1 MRRMAVADTLPSL
14 FCKVNKKSILACNY
28 SVFNLLFILKKRIF
42 VMSIWQKPN
51 RLNLLI
57 MKEYIAQRLEALREV
72 MRRENLDAFIFPS
85 TDPHNSEYVPDRW
98 KGREWI
104 SGFNG
109 SAGTAVVTMH
119 SAALWTDS
127 RYFIAAAD
135 QLSGTEFQL
144 MKLKIEG
151 TPTISE
157 WLGSELREVSS
168 AQVGVDGM
176 CNSAANVEVLVS
188 DLRRE
193 GGITVRTNLDP
204 LDIVWTDRPQIPASK
219 VEIQPVELAGESV
232 ASKLTRIRKALR
244 DLHADGMLMSALD
257 DVAWTLN
264 LRGTDVHCTPVFV
277 SYLLI
282 STTSAT
288 LYINKEKLTPE
299 VEAYLESQGVK
310 MAGYDDVRKGIKEY
324 AEYNIL
330 LDPNETNYTLS
341 RLVDVQEVIRHKSP
355 IPAMKAIK
363 NEAEIRGY
371 RSAMLK
377 DGIALVKFL
386 RWLKPA
392 VEAGGQTEISID
404 KKLTSL
410 RAEQPLFRDIS
421 FDTIAGY
428 GAHGAIV
435 HYEAT
440 PETDI
445 PLEPHGLLLLDSG
458 AQYQDGTTDITR
470 TIALGPVSDYEKHI
484 YTLVLKGHIQ
494 LEICKF
500 PSGASGTQMDI
511 LAREAMWREGLNYLH
526 GTGHGVGSYL
536 SVHEGP
542 HQFRLE
548 WMPAP
553 FLENMTVTDEPGIY
567 LAGQFG
573 VRIENTLLISHYK
586 DTEFGK
592 FLQFESLT
600 LCPIDT
606 TPVVKEE
613 LLPEEVAWLNE
624 YHQHVYDML
633 APHLDDEGDKEWLR
647 KATMPI

>member
-1 MRRMAVADTLPSL
+1 
-14 FCKVNKKSILACNY
+14 
-28 SVFNLLFILKKRIF
+28 
-42 VMSIWQKPN
+42 
-51 RLNLLI
+51 
-57 MKEYIAQRLEALREV
+57 MKENIAQRLASLRDL
-72 MRRENLDAFIFPS
+72 MRREKLDAFIFPS

-109 SAGTAVVTMH
+109 SAGTAVVTLH

-127 RYFIAAAD
+127 RYFLAAED
-135 QLSGTEFQL
+135 QLSSTEFQL
-144 MKLKIEG
+144 MKIKIEG

-157 WLGSELREVSS
+157 WLGQQLRDTDG
-168 AQVGVDGM
+168 AQVGVDGLV
-176 CNSAANVEVLVS
+176 NSMASVEALIS
-188 DLRRE
+188 DLRHE
-193 GGITVRTNLDP
+193 GGIVVRTNLDP
-204 LDIVWTDRPQIPASK
+204 LETIWADRPAIPSDK
-219 VEIQPVELAGESV
+219 VNIQPMEFAGET
-232 ASKLTRIRKALR
+232 AESKLMRIRKALR
-244 DLHADGMLMSALD
+244 ALHADGMLVSALD
-257 DVAWTLN
+257 DIAWILN
-264 LRGTDVHCTPVFV
+264 LRGTDVHCNPVFV

-282 STTSAT
+282 SSSEAI
-288 LYINKEKLTPE
+288 LYINKEKLTAE
-299 VEAYLESQGVK
+299 VETYLRGQGVRT
-310 MAGYDDVRKGIKEY
+310 APYDEAKQGIRQY

-341 RLVDVQEVIRHKSP
+341 RLVRVQEVVRHVSP
-355 IPAMKAIK
+355 IPAMKAVK

-404 KKLTSL
+404 RKLTGL

-428 GAHGAIV
+428 GVHGAIV

-445 PLEPHGLLLLDSG
+445 PLEPRGFLLLDSG

-470 TIALGPVSDYEKHI
+470 TIALGPVTDYEKHI

-494 LEICKF
+494 LELCKF

-526 GTGHGVGSYL
+526 GTGHGVGAYL
-536 SVHEGP
+536 NVHEGP
-542 HQFRLE
+542 HQFRME

-553 FLENMTVTDEPGIY
+553 FVENMTVTDEPGIY
-567 LAGQFG
+567 LPGRFG
-573 VRIENTLLISHYK
+573 VRTENTLIIKHYK
-586 DTEFGK
+586 DTEFGR
-592 FLQFESLT
+592 FLQFEPLT

-606 TPVVKEE
+606 TPILKDE
-613 LLPEEVAWLNE
+613 LLDEEVHWLND
-624 YHQHVYDML
+624 YHKHVYDEL
-633 APHLDDEGDKEWLR
+633 APHLEGADLEWLR
-647 KATMPI
+647 EATLPI

>member
-1 MRRMAVADTLPSL
+1 MADTLPSL
-14 FCKVNKKSILACNY
+14 FCKVNKKSISACNY

-219 VEIQPVELAGESV
+219 VEIQPVELAGETV

-299 VEAYLESQGVK
+299 VEAHLESQGVK

-363 NEAEIRGY
+363 NESEIRGY